1 MRTWLRAVP
10 VRVWFG
16 AGALLLV
23 VFVLLF
29 GDGLFPT
36 RPHPADSPT
45 RQPDREA
52 TVVLTRPSESLR
64 YHATTSGLI
73 LQATVPT
80 PVETAFQSPLPQVE
94 HPPVPRQAV
103 VTYTV
108 QTGDHLANIAA
119 QFGLQRETLIWSNP
133 ELEPDPGVLRI
144 GQVLT
149 ILPVDGVYYTVQEGD
164 SLVEIARTLSST
176 VETIVNFE
184 YNGIDSAAAQLV
196 PGQHLVVPGGKK
208 AFNPMPVQPV
218 VTPVSRPDV
227 QPSDEF
233 VWPVKGVITQGYW
246 DLHRAIDIDGRE
258 GQLVYASAAGTVTYA
273 SWDLSGYGYLVMIDH
288 GNGYVTYYAHLF
300 GFYVDVGDVVE
311 QGLPIGALGNTGN
324 STGPHLHFEIR
335 KKGVHLNPLGLLPD
349 T

>member
-1 MRTWLRAVP
+1 
-10 VRVWFG
+10 VWFAG
-16 AGALLLV
+16 GALLV
-23 VFVLLF
+23 VVIAFLL
-29 GDGLFPT
+29 GNGANPSRS
-36 RPHPADSPT
+36 RPEDSLT
-45 RQPDREA
+45 LQPDPEA
-52 TVVLTRPSESLR
+52 SGQPTLTPEPLR
-64 YHATTSGLI
+64 YHATTSGPI
-73 LQATVPT
+73 LQSARST
-80 PVETAFQSPLPQVE
+80 PVETTFQSPLPQVE
-94 HPPVPRQAV
+94 TPPMPRQDV

-108 QTGDHLANIAA
+108 RTGDHLASIAA
-119 QFGLQRETLIWSNP
+119 RFGLQRETLIWSNP

-164 SLVEIARTLSST
+164 SLAEIAQTFGST
-176 VETIVNFE
+176 VETIVDFE

-196 PGQHLVVPGGKK
+196 PGQHLIVPGGVR

-218 VTPVSRPDV
+218 VTPVSTPEV
-227 QPSDEF
+227 QQVTEF
-233 VWPVKGVITQGYW
+233 LWPFKGVITQGYW

-258 GQLVYASAAGTVTYA
+258 GQLVRASAAGTVTYA

-335 KKGVHLNPLGLLPD
+335 KDGVHLNPLGLLPEE
-349 T
+349 